1 MNMSQNAPFS
11 AEGVNA
17 VRWLPLGID
26 SDDEIAEYDA
36 LHDGVPEWLVTP
48 YWTWVE
54 ESVTV
59 LRRYQDGSGRFEML
73 DELLTESMCQTLG
86 IPTPNL
92 RAQEI
97 SAYGGHLQMTA
108 AMKAL
113 KAHPAPLQLADYL
126 LAHGGH
132 GAPDVLDG
140 VLQRSRSLY
149 QVGTRAGRSGLT
161 RRVPLGVK
169 ENADALF
176 ATSGQA
182 GIRLAKAWE
191 ALYGVNPDSS
201 KSYGLAIKAVEDVA
215 IPLISPKNSRATLGT
230 LINQMRDQKDWSLP
244 MLREQDDAKSADA
257 VLHMMRLLWNGQHD
271 RHGGQPSAPGDVTF
285 EEAQVAVSLA
295 VNLVQLFS
303 AGLVQRR

>member
-1 MNMSQNAPFS
+1 MNGFQNAPS
-11 AEGVNA
+11 PAEDVDA
-17 VRWLPLGID
+17 LRWLPLGID
-26 SDDEIAEYDA
+26 TDDEVAEYDA
-36 LHDGVPEWLVTP
+36 LHDGVPEWLATP
-48 YWTWVE
+48 YWIWVQ
-54 ESVTV
+54 ESVTIV
-59 LRRYQDGSGRFEML
+59 GRYRDGSGRFDRL
-73 DELLTESMCQTLG
+73 DESLTEAMCQTLG

-92 RAQEI
+92 RRFET
-97 SAYGGHLQMTA
+97 SPLGGHKQLTL

-113 KAHPAPLQLADYL
+113 RAHSKPLQIADYL
-126 LAHGGH
+126 LAYGGH
-132 GAPDVLDG
+132 GGADRLDD

-149 QVGTRAGRSGLT
+149 QVGTRAGRPGLT

-176 ATSGQA
+176 ASSGQA

-191 ALYGVNPDSS
+191 ALYGVSPDSS

-215 IPLISPKNSRATLGT
+215 IPLVSPTNSRASLGT
-230 LINQMRDQKDWSLP
+230 LITQMRDQRNWSLP
-244 MLREQDDAKSADA
+244 MLREHDDVNSGDA
-257 VLHMMRLLWNGQHD
+257 LLNMMRLLWNGQHD

-295 VNLVQLFS
+295 VNIVQLFS